1 MGAEIKSCLAHFL
14 FVFITFQL
22 NLPITNGVTWPSL
35 HKRTGTVEAPL
46 ADLSGHI
53 QSWANWCALV
63 QALPE
68 LVTSTMCFKD
78 IPGKNVT
85 HAQ

>member
-1 MGAEIKSCLAHFL
+1 M
-14 FVFITFQL
+14 
-22 NLPITNGVTWPSL
+22 
-35 HKRTGTVEAPL
+35 EAPI

-63 QALPE
+63 QARLE